1 MGRRPTKAADNP
13 FCKARLDAA
22 KRDNRLFSKEGA
34 AELLGVSVSTLSDYE
49 LGNTKV
55 IPPDM
60 IGRMARLYDAPELE
74 NYYCTEMCP
83 LGYGMQ
89 KVTVENLDRI
99 SLKALD
105 SFRRVERT
113 AGFLL
118 DITADGVITEDE
130 KPALNKVLEHL
141 DELMA
146 VAQELKIWV
155 KKNL

>member
-1 MGRRPTKAADNP
+1 MGRHPTKAADNP

-22 KRDNRLFSKEGA
+22 KRDDRLFLKEGA

-83 LGYGMQ
+83 LGHGMQ
-89 KVTVENLDRI
+89 KVTVETLDRI
-99 SLKALD
+99 SIKALD
-105 SFRRVERT
+105 SFRRIERT
-113 AGFLL
+113 AVFLL
-118 DITADGVITEDE
+118 DIAADGEITEEE
-130 KPALNKVLEHL
+130 KPVLEKVIAHL
-141 DELMA
+141 EELEA
-146 VAQELKIWV
+146 IAQGLKMWV